1 MGIELEKS
9 SQYWWEKSDR
19 QFQKIVGLCDTSP
32 SRVLAEERALFSRM
46 CEQMERYRTAERRE
60 RLKKFYNI

>member
-1 MGIELEKS
+1 MIELEKS
-9 SQYWWEKSDR
+9 SQYWWEKSGQ
-19 QFQKIVGLCDTSP
+19 QFQKIVGLCDTAP
-32 SRVLAEERALFSRM
+32 AHILAKERRLFSRM